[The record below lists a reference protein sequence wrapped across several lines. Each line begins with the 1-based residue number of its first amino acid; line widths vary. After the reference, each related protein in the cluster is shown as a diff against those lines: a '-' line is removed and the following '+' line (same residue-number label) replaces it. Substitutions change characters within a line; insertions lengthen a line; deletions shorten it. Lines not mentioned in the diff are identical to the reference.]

1 MRRRRATS
9 CSRTRCRTCE
19 GDGLREYG
27 LSESRLSG
35 SRLSES
41 SLISSRKSSST
52 KSSSTK
58 SSSRR
63 YVRFARVPSVLT
75 SGWRRVVVVV
85 SVDGRLD

>member
-52 KSSSTK
+52 KSSS
-58 SSSRR
+58 RR